1 MRAFY
6 FIDMH
11 ILEYTNYEVVP
22 TEEAFLI
29 KPIRE
34 LYNADKSKT
43 KEKFMQQ
50 MSILY
55 FMVDPRSSYNYI
67 IDSEDRYK
75 AILEQEGLPKDYKID
90 KKLQAAMDIYKE
102 HTTTS
107 SYLLLQDMKVAI
119 EKVRQFLREVD
130 LNAVDDKGKPLYT
143 INSVTTAIKQIP
155 QLAKDVMEAEKVIAK
170 EIEEQG
176 RARGGNQNKTLFE
189 DGFNF

>member
-1 MRAFY
+1 
-6 FIDMH
+6 MH
-11 ILEYTNYEVVP
+11 IIEYNNYEIIP

-43 KEKFMQQ
+43 KEKFLQQ

-67 IDSEDRYK
+67 IDDDDRFK
-75 AILEQEGLPKDYKID
+75 AILEQEGLPKDYKVD

-102 HTTTS
+102 HTMTS

-155 QLAKDVMEAEKVIAK
+155 QLAKDVMEAEKIIAK

-176 RARGGNQNKTLFE
+176 RARGGNQNKKLFE
-189 DGFNF
+189 DGF